1 MQCPCSCLITCHVA
15 LCWPAGVNTCVEV
28 EGHNV
33 CTVRAPHETVS
44 LPFNWVA
51 GPATTQS
58 EFFKGKAQL
67 QQVQSNC
74 VT

>member
-1 MQCPCSCLITCHVA
+1 M
-15 LCWPAGVNTCVEV
+15 EV

-33 CTVRAPHETVS
+33 CTVRAKENDTVS

-67 QQVQSNC
+67 QQPQKSKQLCELNMNHL
-74 VT
+74 